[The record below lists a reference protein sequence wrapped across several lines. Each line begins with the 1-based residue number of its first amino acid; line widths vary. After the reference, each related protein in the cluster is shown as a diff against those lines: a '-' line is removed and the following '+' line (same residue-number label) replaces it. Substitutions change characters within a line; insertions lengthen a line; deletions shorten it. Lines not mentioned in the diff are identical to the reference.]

1 MTQQKSEFSHESF
14 QDRES
19 IVRYFHSLSEC
30 FSQGKL
36 SLSSDDEE
44 IAVDIPGLI
53 RFDVRAKTRSDRVQ
67 VILKMSWKS
76 DRRGKDLRVRPTGGE
91 ESKAPH
97 ADV

>member
-1 MTQQKSEFSHESF
+1 MTQQKNEFSHESF

-19 IVRYFHSLSEC
+19 IVRYLESLGEC

-36 SLSSDDEE
+36 SLASDDDE

-67 VILKMSWKS
+67 VILKMSWKT
-76 DRRGKDLRVRPTGGE
+76 DRRGKDLKVSPSGSK
-91 ESKAPH
+91 ESKAPDT
-97 ADV
+97 DV